1 LRKYPIIFIFIL
13 LLLPLSA
20 SGACDST
27 QSTLSNLNTAIAA
40 ASAGDEICLTDG
52 TYSNFS
58 TQGSPIDIQNTS
70 GTSGNEIIVRPE
82 TVGGVTFNGTFHMN
96 IGTSADDSK
105 GKYFIIK
112 DFIWDNIDVTGV
124 TIKGIYVYADNVRIT
139 NCSFTDFGDSGD
151 NEAGSI
157 VYFGTG
163 AADGELDYCTFD
175 TWERVYVVS
184 SEGMRFHMHHCYL
197 TNPTNNTGHGI
208 ELGGDGVFDTDFNM
222 IVEYNYFYKV
232 NGAFTALSNKTSSA
246 TFRYN
251 IFDQSEDFVLR
262 KGEDNVVDTNYFLN
276 SIGNNATIRIFD
288 AGHKVI
294 NNYIIGAPSGYVA
307 IDISGDLGNPSSYQ
321 EVTNLHLGSNTIIDS
336 ATVGIGIGYCGSSCD
351 DPDTITLENNLI
363 DQAAGTLIRL
373 YNGTNITATTNTCNN
388 YSTATYENGGDY
400 CTTEETSTAL
410 SDDGYVYRLSATQD
424 DGTADGNVTDDFDGT
439 ARGASPDCGC
449 DEYPGDA
456 VNYIQPTETGVSWN
470 RLTIADPT
478 PQGSGIAISADLH
491 FTKPLDQTDCDIF
504 YDCTDG
510 TTKVVDGADVET
522 YEIPGDLAFLTTCYW
537 SVVVNPDAEAITN
550 GPYTFIT
557 TTGPPAPTA
566 GLATCLYNSLGLTGS
581 YDDQGLTVGE

>member
-1 LRKYPIIFIFIL
+1 MGELAINMKKLLYIILML
-13 LLLPLSA
+13 LLA
-20 SGACDST
+20 SPAFGACDST
-27 QSTLSNLNTAIAA
+27 QSTLSGLNTAIAA

-82 TVGGVTFNGTFHMN
+82 TVGGVSFNGTFHMN
-96 IGTSADDSK
+96 IGTSADASK

-157 VYFGTG
+157 VFFQAG
-163 AADGELDYCTFD
+163 ADDGELDYCTFD
-175 TWERVYVVS
+175 TWEKAYVVS
-184 SEGMRFHMHHCYL
+184 SLGSAFHMHHCYL
-197 TNPTNNTGHGI
+197 TNPTDNTGHGV
-208 ELGGDGVFDTDFNM
+208 ELGGDSVFDTDYNM

-232 NGAFTALSNKTSSA
+232 NGAFAALSNKTSSA

-251 IFDQSEDFVLR
+251 VFDQSEDFVLR

-276 SIGNNATIRIFD
+276 SIGNNSTIRIFD

-294 NNYIIGAPSGYVA
+294 NNYIIGAPSGYMA
-307 IDISGDLGNPSSYQ
+307 IDIAGDQANSSLYQ
-321 EVTNLHLGSNTIIDS
+321 EATNLHLASNTIIGS

-363 DQAAGTLIRL
+363 DQAAGTLIYL

-388 YSTATYENGGDY
+388 YSTATYENGGNY

-410 SDDGYVYRLSATQD
+410 SSDGYVYRLSATQD
-424 DGTADGNVTDDFDGT
+424 DGTADGNVTDDFDSE
-439 ARGASPDCGC
+439 ARADPPDCGC
-449 DEYPGDA
+449 DEWIDGASD
-456 VNYIQPTETGVSWN
+456 VNYIQPSEVGY
-470 RLTIADPT
+470 AAA
-478 PQGSGIAISADLH
+478 SGIAI
-491 FTKPLDQTDCDIF
+491 TIT
-504 YDCTDG
+504 YDAG
-510 TTKVVDGADVET
+510 GA
-522 YEIPGDLAFLTTCYW
+522 LTIT
-537 SVVVNPDAEAITN
+537 PDAGGAIT
-550 GPYTFIT
+550 IT
-557 TTGPPAPTA
+557 
-566 GLATCLYNSLGLTGS
+566 Y
-581 YDDQGLTVGE
+581 